1 MLTVDFAP
9 LFPPALL
16 GALGVLGFLLLLF
29 GAWKRA
35 RGLAWRSAAM
45 AVILAALFNP
55 VIVEEERE
63 IRPDVLTVVVDDSA
77 SQNVG
82 ERKTRTAEA
91 LAHIEKTVAGMRD
104 IELRTVRAGGIETE
118 SATGPVDGTRLF
130 RALGRAVADVPRSRM
145 AGTIVISD
153 GQVHDVPAPGGT
165 LPFAGPLH
173 VMLTGER
180 DETDRRLVI
189 VQAPKFGI
197 VGKEVEIRIRVE
209 DTAGPGAN
217 VPVTLVQD
225 GGAARGIT
233 VQAGRDH
240 TIRMKLEHA
249 GDNILQMEAQATAGE
264 LTEVNNRAVIAIN
277 GVRERL
283 RVLLLSGEPHP
294 GERVWRNL
302 LKADPSVDLVHFTI
316 LRPPEKQDMTPVREL
331 SLIAFPIREL
341 FEVKLN
347 EFDLIIFDR
356 YRRRGVLPSIYIDNI
371 ARYVEGG
378 GAVLEAAGPEFA
390 SPDTLYQTPLGRI
403 LPGEPTGKVFSQPV
417 RAKLTETGER
427 HTITADL
434 PGAGIGE
441 ELPRW
446 GKWFRQIP
454 VANRGG
460 LSLMSGQDNL
470 PMLLVSRVKE
480 GRVAQLMSDH
490 IWLWA
495 RGYNGGGPHSELLR
509 RMAHWLMKEPELE
522 ENALRAGMEGGAL
535 AITRRSV
542 EKDETPVTIT
552 SPSGRK
558 TTVTLK
564 QGLGGRAKATIQAL
578 ETGIYRIE
586 DGKHTALAAVGNL
599 NPLEFADMR
608 TTETR
613 FASLVDATGGG
624 FAWLRD
630 GQVELRRVRAGRL
643 TAGRGW
649 MGLVENRNYSVRSVR
664 EAPLLPAL
672 ALLLL
677 GLGALV
683 LAWRAEGR

>member
-16 GALGVLGFLLLLF
+16 GALAGIALLLVLF

-45 AVILAALFNP
+45 AAILAGLFNP

-63 IRPDVLTVVVDDSA
+63 IRPDVLTVVIDEST
-77 SQNVG
+77 SQEIG
-82 ERKTRTAEA
+82 ERNARTAEA
-91 LAHIEKTVAGMRD
+91 LSRIEETVAGMRD
-104 IELRTVRAGGIETE
+104 LELRTVRAGGVQEQ
-118 SATGPVDGTRLF
+118 ATGPVDGTQLF

-145 AGTIVISD
+145 AGTIVITD

-180 DETDRRLVI
+180 DEIDRRLVI

-197 VGKEVEIRIRVE
+197 VGKEVELKVRVE

-217 VPVTLVQD
+217 VPLTLVQD
-225 GGAARGIT
+225 GGAARRIT
-233 VQAGRDH
+233 VPAGRDH
-240 TIRMKLEHA
+240 TIRMKLDHA
-249 GDNILQMEAQATAGE
+249 GDNILQMEAASTPGE

-283 RVLLLSGEPHP
+283 RVLLVSGEPHP

-356 YRRRGVLPSIYIDNI
+356 YRRRGVLPSIYYDNI
-371 ARYVEGG
+371 ARYVEAG

-390 SPDTLYQTPLGRI
+390 SPDSLYQTPLGRV
-403 LPGEPTGKVFSQPV
+403 LPGEPTGKVFSHAV
-417 RAKLTETGER
+417 RPRLTETGQR
-427 HTITADL
+427 HTVTADL

-446 GKWFRQIP
+446 GKWFRHIS
-454 VANRGG
+454 VSNRGG
-460 LSLMSGQDNL
+460 LSLMSGQENQ

-480 GRVAQLMSDH
+480 GRVAQLLSDH

-509 RMAHWLMKEPELE
+509 RVAHWLMKEPELE
-522 ENALRAGMEGGAL
+522 ENALRAEREGANL

-542 EKDETPVTIT
+542 EPDDSPVTVT
-552 SPSGRK
+552 TPSGRRVS
-558 TTVTLK
+558 VTLK
-564 QGLGGRAKATIQAL
+564 PGIGGRSKATIPAT
-578 ETGIYRIE
+578 ETGIFRVE

-613 FASLVDATGGG
+613 FARLVETTGGG
-624 FAWLRD
+624 FAWLTD
-630 GQVELRRVRAGRL
+630 GAPELRRVRAGRL
-643 TAGRGW
+643 TAGRNW
-649 MGLVENRNYSVRSVR
+649 MGLVENRNYSVKSVR

-677 GLGALV
+677 GLGTLV

>member
-16 GALGVLGFLLLLF
+16 AALAAFAIALVVF
-29 GAWKRA
+29 GMWKRA

-45 AVILAALFNP
+45 AAILAALLNP

-63 IRPDVLTVVVDDSA
+63 VRPDVLTVVVDESA
-77 SQNVG
+77 SQDVG
-82 ERKTRTAEA
+82 ERNARASAA
-91 LAHIEKTVAGMRD
+91 LAKIEETVAGMRD
-104 IELRTVRAGGIETE
+104 IEMRTVRAGGAQAE
-118 SATGPVDGTRLF
+118 ATGPVDGTRLF
-130 RALGRAVADVPRSRM
+130 RALARATADVPRSRM
-145 AGTIVISD
+145 AGTIVITD
-153 GQVHDVPAPGGT
+153 GQVHDVPAKDGT

-197 VGKEVEIRIRVE
+197 VGKEVELRIRVE

-217 VPVTLVQD
+217 VPITLVQD
-225 GGAARGIT
+225 GGQPRQIT
-233 VQAGRDH
+233 VQAGRDQ
-240 TIRMKLEHA
+240 TIRMKLDHA
-249 GDNILQMEAQATAGE
+249 GDNILQMEALATPDE
-264 LTEVNNRAVIAIN
+264 LTAVNNRAVVAIN

-283 RVLLLSGEPHP
+283 RVLLVSGEPHP

-390 SPDTLYQTPLGRI
+390 SRDTLYQTPLGRV
-403 LPGEPTGKVFSQPV
+403 LPGEPTGQVFSRAV
-417 RAKLTETGER
+417 RAKLTEAGER

-454 VANRGG
+454 VVNRGG
-460 LSLMSGQDNL
+460 LSLMSGNDNL
-470 PMLLVSRVKE
+470 PMLLVSRLQE
-480 GRVAQLMSDH
+480 GRVAQLLSDH
-490 IWLWA
+490 VWLWA
-495 RGYNGGGPHSELLR
+495 RGYNGGGPHAELLR
-509 RMAHWLMKEPELE
+509 RIAHWLMKEPELE
-522 ENALRAGMEGGAL
+522 ENALRAGREGSSL

-542 EKDETPVTIT
+542 EKDDSPVTVT
-552 SPSGRK
+552 TPSGRK
-558 TTVTLK
+558 ITVTLK
-564 QGLGGRAKATIQAL
+564 PGLGGRAKATIPAT
-578 ETGIYRIE
+578 ETGIYRVE
-586 DGKHTALAAVGNL
+586 DGKHVALAAIGNL

-613 FASLVDATGGG
+613 FASLVQATGGG
-624 FAWLRD
+624 FGWLRD
-630 GQVELRRVRAGRL
+630 GEPELRRVRAGRL

-649 MGLVENRNYSVRSVR
+649 MGLVENRNYSVKSVR

-672 ALLLL
+672 VMLIL
-677 GLGALV
+677 GLGTLI